1 MPFAGS
7 MDAGV
12 DGAPGSGGAGGGG
25 ATGWFCKCVQFGSI
39 CKRFL
44 QLE

>member
-12 DGAPGSGGAGGGG
+12 DGAPGSGGAGGAG
-25 ATGWFCKCVQFGSI
+25 ATGWCCEHVQFGSI